1 MAHIDESILVAARG
15 SVNFG
20 LLEELEPLLSVYGA
34 GAEAT
39 LYNDP
44 NGALVKCRQFAE
56 VLTEQ
61 LLRRTNTKAVSGKQ
75 VDRIGALE
83 DAGVLTRQ
91 HAEAFHRIRKTGND
105 ATHAHL
111 FNARVALESLR
122 ACWELGTLLYR
133 AVTGNRTV
141 LAFLPPEPVGTSAP
155 TTAEDQEQMALING
169 QLQESKN
176 ELQDVLTVLDAAK
189 TAQQAE
195 ADARAE
201 AENELT
207 AARAKHEYMSAQLAG
222 LKEQVAELLARGQLS
237 SRPAERVTSA
247 ARQAFIERAR
257 LPRPLSEIQARRN
270 IDRQLETAGWIIQDY
285 KDIAPVVAPGVAVR
299 EFPLPTGFAD
309 YMLYVDAKL
318 VGVIEAKKEGTALTG
333 VEWQTNK
340 YASGLPAKAQMAS
353 WRRGEPLPFCY
364 ESTGAETRFTNR
376 LDPDARSREVFSFHR
391 PQTMRSWMEKADS
404 NPHSPTFNARIH
416 GLPEL
421 NEDGLRPNQK
431 DAVRGIERSLK
442 AQHPRALVQMATGA
456 GKTFTAVTS
465 VYRLIKY
472 AQASKVL
479 FLVDRNN
486 LGEQA
491 ESEFVNYMAPDD
503 GRRFG
508 DMYAVQ
514 RLAGHTVL
522 NSTSVAIS
530 TIQRVF
536 RMLQGE
542 DLPEADTEF
551 DEENGDAEPPIPVD
565 VRYSAE
571 LPPETFDLIIVDECH
586 RSIYG
591 RWRAVLE
598 YFDAP
603 IVGLTATPTK
613 QTMGFF
619 DQNLVSEYTYEQ
631 SVADNVNVPFSVYRI
646 KTQMTEQ
653 GATVEAGTVV
663 PYRDR
668 GTRRKRYEELEEDY
682 RYTGQQIGRT
692 VIAEDQIRTVL
703 NTFRDKLYTEIFP
716 GRSYLPKTLI
726 FAKDDNHAD
735 EIVQQVREVFGK
747 GQDFAAKIT
756 YKSRS
761 QGHDPKTLLQEFR
774 NSPTLRIAVT
784 VDMIATGTDVRAI
797 ECVFFMREV
806 RSAVYFEQMKGRG
819 ARIMDADQYAA
830 VTPDAINGRKK
841 DQFVIVDAV
850 GVTDSPLVDAV
861 PMERTAPS
869 VSLEQ
874 LLQKAGT
881 LTISADEVSTLAARL
896 SKLETQLNPS
906 ETAELTQ
913 AAGGTTLR
921 QIVKDLAAV
930 SDHDAVEAARD
941 AGGEARVSELL
952 RGGVEQLAGNPEL
965 RKLILELRREKDI
978 LFDEVNADQL
988 YSATRVD
995 YGTSSLDRVKSF
1007 REFLHQHQEE
1017 IAVLQFIHGSGTGR
1031 PTYSQLQELAERV
1044 RRVPTIG
1051 SVDMLW
1057 QSYAA
1062 LGELADPEHK
1072 PAVTDLFTILR
1083 HELAKEDS
1091 EAGVSGCILSYSAV
1105 IEQRLESWLQ
1115 KQERQGVEFT
1125 EDQRWWIRRI
1135 SDVVKTSIAVT
1146 IDDLDKTPFT
1156 ERGGTYGF
1164 VRDFGADRAL
1174 RVFHDLDEEL
1184 IA

>member
-1 MAHIDESILVAARG
+1 MARIDESILLAARE
-15 SVNFG
+15 SANFG
-20 LLEELEPLLSVYGA
+20 LLEEIEPLLSVYGA

-39 LYNDP
+39 LYTDP

-91 HAEAFHRIRKTGND
+91 HAEAFHRIRRTGND

-133 AVTGNRTV
+133 AVTGDRTV
-141 LAFLPPEPVGTSAP
+141 VAFLPPEPAVAPVPITS
-155 TTAEDQEQMALING
+155 EDQEQLALING
-169 QLQESKN
+169 QLEESRN
-176 ELQDVLTVLDAAK
+176 ELQDVLTVLNASQ

-195 ADARAE
+195 AEARAA
-201 AENELT
+201 AETELA
-207 AARAKHEYMSAQLAG
+207 AARAKHDYMSTQLAS
-222 LKEQVAELLARGQLS
+222 LKEQLAELLALGQLS
-237 SRPAERVTSA
+237 TRPAEKVTSA
-247 ARQAFIERAR
+247 GRQAFIERAR
-257 LPRPLSEIQARRN
+257 LPRPLSEVQARRN
-270 IDRQLETAGWIIQDY
+270 IDRQLEAAGWIIQDY
-285 KDIAPVVAPGVAVR
+285 REIAPVIAPGVAVR

-309 YMLYVDAKL
+309 YMLYVEAKL

-340 YASGLPAKAQMAS
+340 YASGLPAKAQVAM
-353 WRRGEPLPFCY
+353 WRRDQPLPFCY

-376 LDPDARSREVFSFHR
+376 LDPDARSRDVFSFHR
-391 PQTMRSWMEKADS
+391 PETIRMWMDKADS
-404 NPHSPTFNARIH
+404 NPDFPTLNARVRE
-416 GLPEL
+416 LPKL

-431 DAVRGIERSLK
+431 DAVRGIEKSLK
-442 AQHPRALVQMATGA
+442 EQHPRALVQMATGA

-465 VYRLIKY
+465 AYRLIKY
-472 AQASKVL
+472 AQANKIL

-491 ESEFVNYMAPDD
+491 ESEFVNYVAPDD

-522 NSTSVAIS
+522 DSTSVAIS

-542 DLPEADTEF
+542 DLPEADAEV
-551 DEENGDAEPPIPVD
+551 DEETGDAEPTTPVD
-565 VRYSAE
+565 VRYSSE

-619 DQNLVSEYTYEQ
+619 DQNLVSEYTYEE

-653 GATVEAGTVV
+653 GAIVEAGTVV

-692 VIAEDQIRTVL
+692 VIAEDQIRLVL
-703 NTFRDKLYTEIFP
+703 STFRDKLYSEIFP

-735 EIVQQVREVFGK
+735 EIVQQVREVFAK

-761 QGHDPKTLLQEFR
+761 QGQDPKTLLQEFR

-830 VTPDAINGRKK
+830 VTPDAVNGRKK

-869 VSLEQ
+869 VSLEK
-874 LLQKAGT
+874 LLQKAGA

-896 SKLETQLNPS
+896 SKLETQLMPS

-913 AAGGTTLR
+913 VGGGVTLR
-921 QIVKDLAAV
+921 QIVKDLAAA

-941 AGGEARVSELL
+941 VGGEARVSELL
-952 RGGVEQLAGNPEL
+952 RGGVQHLASNPEL
-965 RKLILELRREKDI
+965 RRRILEIRREKDI

-988 YSATRVD
+988 YSAERVHH
-995 YGTSSLDRVKSF
+995 GATSMDRIRSF
-1007 REFLHQHQEE
+1007 REFLHEHQGE
-1017 IAVLQFIHGSGTGR
+1017 IAVLQLIHGSGTGR
-1031 PTYSQLQELAERV
+1031 PSYAQLQELAERV

-1051 SVDMLW
+1051 SVDVLW

-1062 LGELADPEHK
+1062 LGELADPDHK

-1083 HELAKEDS
+1083 HELAKDDS
-1091 EAGVSGCILSYSAV
+1091 ARAASGRIPSYSAV
-1105 IEQRLESWLQ
+1105 IEQRLEAWMH
-1115 KQERQGVEFT
+1115 KQERQGIDFNEG
-1125 EDQRWWIRRI
+1125 QRWWIRRI
-1135 SDVVKTSIAVT
+1135 ADVVKTSISVT
-1146 IDDLDKTPFT
+1146 IDDLDSTPFT

-1164 VRDFGADRAL
+1164 ARDFGAERAL
-1174 RVFHDLDEEL
+1174 QVFNEL
-1184 IA
+1184 GGELVA